1 MLTFI
6 ACFGAGQ
13 GCGLFDSSSG
23 SWIDVPEQTV
33 DFDLNIGLA
42 QISSLQAP
50 AQQTVTI
57 ELPATQFDLSSEQTL
72 KDYAKPNAVKIRY
85 LNYSI
90 TTNTSNIDLP
100 AFDIFMD
107 SYDATVIG
115 DSSIEVAQLP
125 VIQASQVGSGEV
137 IFVEGG
143 KEAMSNFL
151 LGLMFTVLGRA
162 EVTIDAVTP
171 TGQLTGQLLI
181 GVSLRVKPL

>member
-1 MLTFI
+1 MGRVRPIGDTC
-6 ACFGAGQ
+6 APAGI
-13 GCGLFDSSSG
+13 
-23 SWIDVPEQTV
+23 WIDVPEQTV

-72 KDYAKPNAVKIRY
+72 KDYASPNAVKIRY

-90 TTNTSNIDLP
+90 TTNTSNIDFP
-100 AFDIFMD
+100 PFDIFMD
-107 SYDATVIG
+107 SYEASTI
-115 DSSIEVAQLP
+115 SNASIEVAQLP
-125 VIQASQVGSGEV
+125 AIQAGQVGNGGV
-137 IFVEGG
+137 KFVEGG
-143 KEAMSNFL
+143 KEAMSNFV
-151 LGLMFTVLGRA
+151 LGLKFTVLGRA
-162 EVTIDAVTP
+162 DVTIDTVTP